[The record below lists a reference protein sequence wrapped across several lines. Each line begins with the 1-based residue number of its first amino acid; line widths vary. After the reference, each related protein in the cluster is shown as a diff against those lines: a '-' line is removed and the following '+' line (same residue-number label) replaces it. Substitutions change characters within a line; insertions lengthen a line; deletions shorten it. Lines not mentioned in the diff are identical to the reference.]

1 VRSGTLS
8 SAADRSA
15 NTGSP
20 VYEQADFAASP
31 AHARRHDLPQ
41 HVAEYD
47 EGVQRA
53 AVANFSAF
61 HGRSPDKLGIED
73 VRAYWKRTRPPHWLF
88 PGPDPSKPVTT
99 RSLQRAL
106 RSAADAAG
114 LDDEVTVHTLRHS
127 FATHLLEQ
135 GVDIRVIQDLLG
147 HRQITSTT
155 RYARVALDIIRQ
167 IQSPLESLNLEGMT
181 PA

>member
-1 VRSGTLS
+1 MLS
-8 SAADRSA
+8 
-15 NTGSP
+15 
-20 VYEQADFAASP
+20 EQ
-31 AHARRHDLPQ
+31 L
-41 HVAEYD
+41 
-47 EGVQRA
+47 
-53 AVANFSAF
+53 
-61 HGRSPDKLGIED
+61 LGIL
-73 VRAYWKRTRPPHWLF
+73 RGYWKRTRPPQWLF
-88 PGPDPSKPVTT
+88 PGPDPSKPITT

-106 RSAADAAG
+106 RSVADAAG

-127 FATHLLEQ
+127 FATHLLER

-167 IQSPLESLNLEGMT
+167 IQSPLESLNLDGIT